1 MVISYFFLQCW
12 MLYSQLND
20 NESESDN
27 HSVMSDSLWPH
38 GVHGILQARILEWV
52 VIPFSRGTSQPRDR
66 TQVSHIAGR
75 FFISWATR
83 ILGWV
88 VYPFSRGSSR
98 PRNRTEVSSIAGGF
112 FTNWATRGKG
122 HPSFWRVRNK
132 ILSHQLPLIADDS
145 DILCLL
151 IWETISYFSHVKRR
165 GALSP

>member
-38 GVHGILQARILEWV
+38 GLHGILQARILEWV
-52 VIPFSRGTSQPRDR
+52 VIPFSRGTSQPKDR

-83 ILGWV
+83 ILEWV
-88 VYPFSRGSSR
+88 VYPFSRGSSW
-98 PRNRTEVSSIAGGF
+98 PSNQNRVSCIAGGF
-112 FTNWATRGKG
+112 FTSWATREA
-122 HPSFWRVRNK
+122 HMILEISNVFQSSSFSCQNP
-132 ILSHQLPLIADDS
+132 ILVFHGQLL
-145 DILCLL
+145 
-151 IWETISYFSHVKRR
+151 WISTH
-165 GALSP
+165 